1 MPAVHLADVHCRT
14 WSGCYYVQSGWGD
27 DYAIGGTG
35 EIGDYLLYQS
45 AGVIFRDPQ
54 DKTPQ
59 PLMATLKTGP
69 QGWKEPH
76 TNLPGTAEWT
86 DAALGES
93 GTLAIWPGSVFHR
106 VPQHFGGSDRISIAF
121 NVGLTM
127 E

>member
-1 MPAVHLADVHCRT
+1 
-14 WSGCYYVQSGWGD
+14 
-27 DYAIGGTG
+27 
-35 EIGDYLLYQS
+35 
-45 AGVIFRDPQ
+45 
-54 DKTPQ
+54 
-59 PLMATLKTGP
+59 MATLKTGP
-69 QGWKEPH
+69 HGWKVPH
-76 TNLPGTAEWT
+76 TNLPGAAEWT